1 MGPFEL
7 IFSLFY
13 LCFMVLNFSYVS
25 LFLGQRLGEHIC
37 DVYISLWLKILR
49 KVVMEFLYDLSNK
62 KQLNLDFDVK
72 CTTIHFHGKSH
83 NSQSDNWMWLKLYV
97 ESPNMLSYPGL
108 KVSVNRIS
116 GRHCNT
122 GQHRLYKFVIY
133 FLLTCGLSIWLRFFF
148 YKDMIACFRN
158 LLVLKGSLM
167 GCNIVSRCD
176 KDS

>member
-1 MGPFEL
+1 
-7 IFSLFY
+7 
-13 LCFMVLNFSYVS
+13 MVLNFSYVS

-49 KVVMEFLYDLSNK
+49 KVVMEFLYDPSNK

-122 GQHRLYKFVIY
+122 GQHRLYKFCYLLLFDLWTFYLAKIF
-133 FLLTCGLSIWLRFFF
+133 FLQG
-148 YKDMIACFRN
+148 YD
-158 LLVLKGSLM
+158 SLF
-167 GCNIVSRCD
+167 
-176 KDS
+176 